1 MTDTQDW
8 YQYEQ
13 EQSEM
18 EKQLED
24 DFWQQ
29 EAEDERQVE
38 FVSDEYQ
45 EREISR

>member
-13 EQSEM
+13 PEDE
-18 EKQLED
+18 LED